1 MATLAEILGFVD
13 DLLESSRWP
22 DYGPNG
28 LQVPGGETVTSL
40 VTGVSAQ
47 RELFA
52 RAAEAGAELV
62 LVHHGLMW
70 PALPSPL
77 TRLDAERLRIL
88 LDGEISLAAYHLPL
102 DGHPRIGNNA
112 LLAEALG
119 CLERGRMRFAVVKGR
134 PIGVVADF
142 PADGIPIADLL
153 ARTRAATDGREPL
166 LLGQGPELVRRIGIV
181 SGSGGDALEE
191 TIAMGLD
198 ALLTGEP
205 EERVTALAREAG
217 VHVIAAGHYATE
229 THGIRR
235 LGELIATRFGVEHV
249 WVDIPNPV

>member
-1 MATLAEILGFVD
+1 MASLAEILGFLD
-13 DLLESSRWP
+13 DLLDASRWP

-28 LQVPGGETVTSL
+28 LQVPGGESVTTV

-88 LDGEISLAAYHLPL
+88 LEGRISLAAYHLPL
-102 DGHPRIGNNA
+102 DGHTRVGNNA

-119 CLERGRMRFAVVKGR
+119 CLERGRLPFAPVKGR
-134 PIGVVADF
+134 PVGIAAEF
-142 PADGIPIADLL
+142 PGEGLPIAELL
-153 ARTRAATDGREPL
+153 DRARTATGGREPL
-166 LLGQGPELVRRIGIV
+166 LLGLGPDLVQRIGII
-181 SGSGGDALEE
+181 SGSGGDALGQAIE
-191 TIAMGLD
+191 MGLD

-205 EERVTALAREAG
+205 EERLSAPAREAG

-235 LGELIATRFGVEHV
+235 LGELVADRFGIEHL